1 MQSKRLHELN
11 IKSRANCYDSN
22 MQTCMKM
29 VKKGMFAIAE
39 VTFNN
44 ELSVA
49 QLVGLLVAEPAYPGS
64 SPRHIWVHAFS
75 RIYSRINVAIF
86 SVVGDVP
93 VDSDAPVVTSSIS
106 RFVGPTQ
113 FFEGSHR
120 GRVWVRAFIGLVCA
134 RACKHL
140 LL

>member
-29 VKKGMFAIAE
+29 VKKGMLAIAE

-49 QLVGLLVAEPAYPGS
+49 QLVGLLVTEPTYPG
-64 SPRHIWVHAFS
+64 
-75 RIYSRINVAIF
+75 
-86 SVVGDVP
+86 
-93 VDSDAPVVTSSIS
+93 
-106 RFVGPTQ
+106 
-113 FFEGSHR
+113 
-120 GRVWVRAFIGLVCA
+120 
-134 RACKHL
+134 
-140 LL
+140 

>member
-1 MQSKRLHELN
+1 
-11 IKSRANCYDSN
+11 

-29 VKKGMFAIAE
+29 VKKGMLAIAE

-64 SPRHIWVHAFS
+64 SPRHTWVLTFFW
-75 RIYSRINVAIF
+75 IYSRINDAIL

-93 VDSDAPVVTSSIS
+93 IDSDAPVVTSSIS
-106 RFVGPTQ
+106 RFASPTQ
-113 FFEGSHR
+113 FFGGYHG
-120 GRVWVRAFIGLVCA
+120 GRVWSVRS
-134 RACKHL
+134 
-140 LL
+140 